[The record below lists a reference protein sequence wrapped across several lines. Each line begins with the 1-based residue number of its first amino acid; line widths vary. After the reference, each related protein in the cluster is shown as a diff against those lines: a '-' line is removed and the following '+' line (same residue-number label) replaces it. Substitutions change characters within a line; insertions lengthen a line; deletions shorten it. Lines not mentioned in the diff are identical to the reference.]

1 MPYVLFYG
9 FGCGLLP
16 LLHFGANL
24 GFLRLRSIVPIRT
37 VFGTMA
43 VLVGSVMAVVEL
55 RNFTGVVLGTG
66 CVFSDVF
73 ADLLWSASDNI

>member
-9 FGCGLLP
+9 FGCRLLP

-24 GFLRLRSIVPIRT
+24 GELRLWNKVPIRT
-37 VFGTMA
+37 VFGTRA

-55 RNFTGVVLGTG
+55 RNFTGVVIGTG
-66 CVFSDVF
+66 RCHPKEYLPWVG
-73 ADLLWSASDNI
+73 